1 MEAALDS
8 LQQKVT
14 RVAARCRELH
24 AENQTLRTQL
34 AALAREHDT
43 LRDKLD
49 AASARLERLVEQLPD
64 A

>member
-1 MEAALDS
+1 MEAALDA

-24 AENQTLRTQL
+24 AENAALRQQL
-34 AALAREHDT
+34 AAAAGERDRLSAKLA
-43 LRDKLD
+43 
-49 AASARLERLVEQLPD
+49 AAGARLERLVQRLPE